1 MREWNEDT
9 EKMFAAEMTDR
20 QLRPFYLE
28 NTVANLRHVV
38 PSIQQKLQRL
48 PREFQ
53 WVTLAHCLYREI
65 TASHEIPAPR
75 LDVVESWNDC
85 HAQLLSWI
93 VRRMEDKN
101 NDNQIS
107 IEMIA
112 KRILATE
119 DPIAFAAKLRRYAPL
134 RSGKIFERVEE
145 LLSTADNLHS
155 KLEVLL
161 TNTVDAP
168 HLDAKNRRALLLQTV
183 WTPPLNVFKLAIA
196 TLSKARVKQIERMF
210 INERCMVGHLYRE
223 SDIPNRHGHCNS
235 RPNGSLSYRFTGY
248 NHPWD
253 A

>member
-9 EKMFAAEMTDR
+9 EKMFSTEMTDR
-20 QLRPFYLE
+20 KLRPFYLE
-28 NTVANLRHVV
+28 NSISNMRHLA
-38 PSIQQKLQRL
+38 PNIKHKAYRL

-53 WVTLAHCLYREI
+53 WMTLAHCLYREI
-65 TASHEIPAPR
+65 TASMEIPAPK
-75 LDVVESWNDC
+75 LEVPESWNDC
-85 HAQLLSWI
+85 HAQLLSWMI
-93 VRRMEDKN
+93 RRLEDKN

-107 IEMIA
+107 IELIA
-112 KRILATE
+112 KRILATD

-134 RSGKIFERVEE
+134 RSGKVFEQIEE

-168 HLDAKNRRALLLQTV
+168 HLEAKNRRALLLHTV
-183 WTPPLNVFKLAIA
+183 WTPPLHVFKLAVA
-196 TLSKARVKQIERMF
+196 TLGKARVKEIERLF
-210 INERCMVGHLYRE
+210 IDQHMMVGHLYRE

-235 RPNGSLSYRFTGY
+235 RPNSSLSYRFTGY
-248 NHPWD
+248 QHPYD